1 MKRYL
6 AVILVLVLS
15 CGLVGYGELL
25 PMEAS
30 GHEEEIIILVEE
42 PSKAALSAEKES
54 SETPAVQTAA
64 VSAAKPTASPASF
77 TSMGAGTSCRQI
89 VEPVVD
95 YTDTK
100 VSAQLQAAEEERL
113 AKEAELAARDES
125 QRVYSTAMVGSV
137 IAVEDMI
144 SADAAPLDLSTVVF
158 ATQDASGVKSIL
170 FNEDGVLKV
179 WREQT
184 ELEKTAKESKET
196 SKPAEESS
204 SESVEESY
212 VEESTAESGEEESYE
227 EESYEE
233 ESYEE
238 ESYEEES
245 TAESGEEESSE
256 EESTAESGEEE
267 STAESG
273 EEESSEEESSEEE
286 SSDESEEESS
296 ENSEEDSEDS
306 EAEESYTYELPT
318 DGEYYYGYAQEVF
331 EKTNALRA
339 SLGIAPLSWSGEL
352 EAFAMTRA
360 QEITISFSHYRPG
373 GGHYSNY
380 GPEHENIAWGY
391 GSPDAVFEG
400 WYTSYD
406 HYNNLTDV
414 TMSSVGI
421 ACYRYEGIL
430 YWVMSFW

>member
-204 SESVEESY
+204 SETVEESY
-212 VEESTAESGEEESYE
+212 VEESTAESGEEESTAESGE

-256 EESTAESGEEE
+256 EES
-267 STAESG
+267 
-273 EEESSEEESSEEE
+273 SEEESSEEE
-286 SSDESEEESS
+286 SSDESEEDSS

>member
-212 VEESTAESGEEESYE
+212 VEESTAESGEEES
-227 EESYEE
+227 
-233 ESYEE
+233 
-238 ESYEEES
+238 
-245 TAESGEEESSE
+245 SE

>member
-64 VSAAKPTASPASF
+64 VSASKPTASPASF

-125 QRVYSTAMVGSV
+125 QRVYSTVMVGSV

-204 SESVEESY
+204 SETVEESY
-212 VEESTAESGEEESYE
+212 VEESTAESGEEES
-227 EESYEE
+227 
-233 ESYEE
+233 
-238 ESYEEES
+238 
-245 TAESGEEESSE
+245 SE
-256 EESTAESGEEE
+256 EESG
-267 STAESG
+267 
-273 EEESSEEESSEEE
+273 
-286 SSDESEEESS
+286 DESEEESS

>member
-204 SESVEESY
+204 SETVEESY
-212 VEESTAESGEEESYE
+212 VEESTAERGEEESTA
-227 EESYEE
+227 ESGEE

-267 STAESG
+267 SS

-286 SSDESEEESS
+286 SSDESEEES
-296 ENSEEDSEDS
+296 SEDS